1 MFSFRPEEDY
11 MKELKRMIVVLLI
24 AIMAI
29 SGTMIV
35 RKELRLKQEAQD
47 FAAIQAAMSET
58 EIVPETQPEPATE
71 EEGGDEPTEP
81 AYEPSEKLK
90 TIMEEYP
97 DCIGYISI
105 DGTKISYPIMQNADN
120 EYYLHRNMKGEKSVG
135 GCIYMD
141 ANHDIHEK
149 GLHVIYGHHMRNGS
163 MFRDVARFTDATY
176 FAEHQ
181 NITIQTSDRE
191 VRLKPVYC
199 YAGKADGSY
208 RNVLENHGQVID
220 FIKSHT
226 GLDVDADDLY
236 VLVTCSYGSQDE
248 RTYLY
253 CVPEQ

>member
-1 MFSFRPEEDY
+1 M
-11 MKELKRMIVVLLI
+11 VLLI

-29 SGTMIV
+29 SGTMIIKEPASQTGGAGLCGDPGCNV
-35 RKELRLKQEAQD
+35 RDRNCPGDTAGTRKE
-47 FAAIQAAMSET
+47 
-58 EIVPETQPEPATE
+58 E
-71 EEGGDEPTEP
+71 EDGDEPTEP
-81 AYEPSEKLK
+81 AYEPSGQL
-90 TIMEEYP
+90 TALMEQYP

-105 DGTKISYPIMQNADN
+105 EGTKISYPIMQNEDN
-120 EYYLHRNMKGEKSVG
+120 EYYLHRDMEGKKSVG

-141 ANHDIHEK
+141 SNHDIHEK

-163 MFRDVARFTDATY
+163 MFRDVARFTDASY
-176 FAEHQ
+176 LAEHQ
-181 NITIQTSDRE
+181 SITIQASDRE

-199 YAGKADGSY
+199 YAGKADGTY

-226 GLDVDADDLY
+226 GLDIDADDLY

>member
-1 MFSFRPEEDY
+1 
-11 MKELKRMIVVLLI
+11 MKNLKRMIMVLLV

-35 RKELRLKQEAQD
+35 KKNLRLKQEAQD

-71 EEGGDEPTEP
+71 EEGGDEPTEL
-81 AYEPSEKLK
+81 AYEPSEALRAL
-90 TIMEEYP
+90 MEKYP
-97 DCIGYISI
+97 DCIGYITI
-105 DGTKISYPIMQNADN
+105 EGTKVDLPIMQNADN
-120 EYYLHRNMKGEKSVG
+120 EYYLHRDMDGEKSVS

-141 ANHDIHEK
+141 SNHDIHEK
-149 GLHVIYGHHMRNGS
+149 GLHTIYGHHMKNGS

-181 NITIQTSDRE
+181 NIKIQTSDQE
-191 VRLKPVYC
+191 LRLKPVYC
-199 YAGKADGSY
+199 YAGRADGSY

-226 GLDVDADDLY
+226 GLDIDADDLY

>member
-1 MFSFRPEEDY
+1 MLSFRPKEDY
-11 MKELKRMIVVLLI
+11 MRNLKKMIMVLLI

-29 SGTMIV
+29 SGTMII
-35 RKELRLKQEAQD
+35 KKNLRLKQEAQE

-58 EIVPETQPEPATE
+58 ETVPETQPEPAKE
-71 EEGGDEPTEP
+71 EEDGDEPTEP
-81 AYEPSEKLK
+81 AYEPSEQL
-90 TIMEEYP
+90 TALMERYP

-105 DGTKISYPIMQNADN
+105 EGTKVSYPIMQNADN
-120 EYYLHRNMKGEKSVG
+120 EYYLHRDMEGEKSVG

-149 GLHVIYGHHMRNGS
+149 GLHTIYGHHMKNGS

-181 NITIQTSDRE
+181 DIKIQASNKE
-191 VRLKPVYC
+191 LRLKPVYC

>member
-1 MFSFRPEEDY
+1 
-11 MKELKRMIVVLLI
+11 MKNLKMMIMVLLI

-29 SGTMIV
+29 SGTMII
-35 RKELRLKQEAQD
+35 KKNLRLKQEAQD

-58 EIVPETQPEPATE
+58 ETVPETQPEPVKE
-71 EEGGDEPTEP
+71 EEDGDEPTEP
-81 AYEPSEKLK
+81 AYEPSEQL
-90 TIMEEYP
+90 TALIERYP

-105 DGTKISYPIMQNADN
+105 EGTKISYPIMQNEDN
-120 EYYLHRNMKGEKSVG
+120 EYYLHRDMAGEKSVG

-141 ANHDIHEK
+141 SNHDIHEK
-149 GLHVIYGHHMRNGS
+149 GLHVIYGHHMKNGS

-181 NITIQTSDRE
+181 SVMIQTSDRE
-191 VRLKPVYC
+191 LRLKPVYC

-208 RNVLENHGQVID
+208 RNILENHGQVID

-226 GLDVDADDLY
+226 GLDIDADDLY
-236 VLVTCSYGSQDE
+236 VLVTCSYGSRDE

>member
-1 MFSFRPEEDY
+1 
-11 MKELKRMIVVLLI
+11 MKNLKKMIVVLLI

-29 SGTMIV
+29 SGTMII
-35 RKELRLKQEAQD
+35 KKDLRLKQEAQD

-58 EIVPETQPEPATE
+58 ETVPETQPEPAKEKE
-71 EEGGDEPTEP
+71 ENGDEPTEP
-81 AYEPSEKLK
+81 AYEPSEALRNL
-90 TIMEEYP
+90 MEKYP
-97 DCIGYISI
+97 DCIGYITI
-105 DGTKISYPIMQNADN
+105 EGTKVDLPIMQNADN
-120 EYYLHRNMKGEKSVG
+120 EYYLHRDMDGEKSVS

-141 ANHDIHEK
+141 SNHDIHEK
-149 GLHVIYGHHMRNGS
+149 GLHTIYGHHMKNGS

-181 NITIQTSDRE
+181 NIKIQTSDQE
-191 VRLKPVYC
+191 LRLKPVYC
-199 YAGKADGSY
+199 YAGRADGSY

-226 GLDVDADDLY
+226 GLDIDADDLY